1 MKIIQETTFIKFIS
15 SLGIPLIGTTIA
27 KEIYKHVKTYEE
39 FRNMVKTK
47 FTFSDWSGFG
57 LEMERALWDF
67 DYTDADNFYN
77 SYLSFEATE
86 EVKTEEEAL
95 IFKNN
100 TFVIT
105 GKLNDFKNRTELKE
119 YLERLGGKVVDTV
132 SSKTSYL
139 INNDIDSANS
149 KNVAG
154 KRLGIPIITEKQL
167 AEMIANLKN

>member
-1 MKIIQETTFIKFIS
+1 
-15 SLGIPLIGTTIA
+15 
-27 KEIYKHVKTYEE
+27 
-39 FRNMVKTK
+39 MVKTE
-47 FTFSDWSGFG
+47 FAFSDWAGFG

-77 SYLSFEATE
+77 SYLSFEAPE
-86 EVKTEEEAL
+86 EVKDEEEVL

-119 YLERLGGKVVDTV
+119 YLEHLGGKVVDTV

-139 INNDIDSANS
+139 INNDINSPNS

>member
-1 MKIIQETTFIKFIS
+1 
-15 SLGIPLIGTTIA
+15 
-27 KEIYKHVKTYEE
+27 
-39 FRNMVKTK
+39 
-47 FTFSDWSGFG
+47 
-57 LEMERALWDF
+57 ME
-67 DYTDADNFYN
+67 YYN
-77 SYLSFEATE
+77 NYLSFEAPE
-86 EVKTEEEAL
+86 EVKTEEEVL

-119 YLERLGGKVVDTV
+119 YLEHLGGKVVDTV

-139 INNDIDSANS
+139 INNDINSANS